1 MQQKSLAK
9 NYMFNII
16 KTVMGMI
23 FPLITFPYATRV
35 LGVESLGKI
44 NYATSI
50 VNYFLLFSMLGLQ
63 TYAIREGAGYR
74 EDRQKFSKFA
84 TEMFII
90 NSMLTIVAY
99 IAFAFSLVMVP
110 QFEEYRVLLAIS
122 STTIVFN
129 TLGFNWVYNVFEEY
143 EYITVRAIL
152 FQIVSLCA
160 LLMWVKNSD
169 DYYIYAIITVFAS
182 AGSNVC
188 NLIRIRRYLHLF
200 PGGKYELKKHM
211 RPIVTIFGMSIA
223 GTIYQD
229 SDITIIGFL
238 KGDVA
243 VGLYSAAVKIMYV
256 ITSMVSSLG
265 TVILPR
271 MSFYMKSG
279 MRQEYDKLSEKSI
292 DFILMLTIPIS
303 VGVFL
308 LSREMLL
315 LVCGKEFADAADAL
329 RLLTINIILSPLNG
343 VVVNQLFIT
352 MGREI
357 TSLKVMMVSCIFNIV
372 GNLIFIPWAGYEAA
386 AVTTVLSEMI
396 VLALFIGSSYKE
408 VPIFHFFSNIR
419 QYILAA
425 VVMAV
430 AVLGIKC
437 MISGYGVFISIPVGA
452 CIYFSLLKLMKN
464 PLTEEGLKMIKERV
478 KI

>member
-408 VPIFHFFSNIR
+408 VPIFHFFSNIH